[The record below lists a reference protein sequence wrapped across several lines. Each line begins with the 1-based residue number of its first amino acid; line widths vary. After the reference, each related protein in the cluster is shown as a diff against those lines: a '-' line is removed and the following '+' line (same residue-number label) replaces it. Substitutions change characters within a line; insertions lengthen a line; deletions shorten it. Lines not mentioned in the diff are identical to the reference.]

1 MPRKRLVW
9 IAALVGLVSLVAGVA
24 QAPARE
30 ERRKIFMSA
39 VEYKGGASV
48 TDEAYPPADEAG
60 TLPIKPLGGGYELE
74 EPDETGRWEVESYRW
89 EPGVVAANL
98 GERITLEIVGIN
110 GARHEAVLVSPSGA
124 ETPLVVTRGRMT
136 RVRFQATEAG
146 VWRLVCNTHPPG
158 MTADILVIR

>member
-1 MPRKRLVW
+1 MRGIMRSTLLASGVALVVAVAFGASLLPRVSAAPGAGRTIYMAAVEPKGGTAVAQEPFPS
-9 IAALVGLVSLVAGVA
+9 AAL
-24 QAPARE
+24 P
-30 ERRKIFMSA
+30 
-39 VEYKGGASV
+39 
-48 TDEAYPPADEAG
+48 T
-60 TLPIKPLGGGYELE
+60 GGGYILRA
-74 EPDETGRWEVESYRW
+74 PDSTGRWEVSTYQW
-89 EPGVVAANL
+89 QPSFIVVNQ
-98 GERITLEIVGIN
+98 GENVTLEIVGIN